1 MQTKEGSDDGQRR
14 RNIGLDGDTVFA
26 YISRLTFKKISIM
39 GIFID
44 LSTTSL

>member
-14 RNIGLDGDTVFA
+14 RNIGLDGDTV
-26 YISRLTFKKISIM
+26 ISRLNFKKISIM